1 MRLVICS
8 CMALNSYRNT
18 DRNIRKGLSMRKK
31 YGMFRGILIDQND
44 WQGGPCSRMFTLQDS
59 DENITDFVITPET
72 YVIGGNQSRNGK
84 TVTAY
89 YDMSAPA
96 PTIYPPRLNAEIIVV
111 EQRGIQVKVD
121 WFGRDM
127 VSSDRTLKINPSVET
142 VIMTQNGLPYEGSLA
157 RKNLIVFYS
166 MSTRSIPAQ
175 TTPEE
180 IIVLC
185 E

>member
-1 MRLVICS
+1 MIEQSVWS
-8 CMALNSYRNT
+8 NEV
-18 DRNIRKGLSMRKK
+18 
-31 YGMFRGILIDQND
+31 
-44 WQGGPCSRMFTLQDS
+44 CSRLFTLQDS
-59 DENITDFVITPET
+59 DENVTDFIITPET
-72 YVIGGNQSRNGK
+72 YVIGGDQGRNGR

-89 YDMSAPA
+89 YDMDAPA
-96 PTIYPPRLNAEIIVV
+96 PAIYPPRLNAEIIVV
-111 EQRGIQVKVD
+111 EQRGMQVKVD
-121 WFGRDM
+121 WFGRDL
-127 VSSDRTLKINPSVET
+127 VSSDRTLKLNLSPQT

-166 MSTRSIPAQ
+166 ISTRSIPAQ